1 MPKRLV
7 VCPACGLDVPPG
19 EFCKFCGEILPSG
32 TEIHHSGKLDDVE
45 DTSSDIAFT
54 DSLPE
59 FNFNIQGVEKKTL
72 AILLAH
78 AELGVINRELDRL
91 IQQTR
96 ATRQA
101 LSLEHADRAVLTAR
115 AEKLRKSLE
124 MMKDRRRVLLEV
136 KGMVPLERTTQ
147 DLKRFEGK
155 LVKLDEIVDS
165 LDSVVYEEQR
175 RELVEEVKQLKTR
188 LKSQLNE
195 SKGWVKEME
204 SRSKDIQ
211 RDMSRLDAKF
221 KIGDISDTEY
231 TSAKY
236 KLERTIS
243 IIDGALVG
251 LEEIIEAAKEA

>member
-1 MPKRLV
+1 MPKKSV

-19 EFCKFCGEILPSG
+19 VYCKFCGEILPSE
-32 TEIHHSGKLDDVE
+32 TEIHLPRKFEDAEDMSS
-45 DTSSDIAFT
+45 DTSFT

-78 AELGVINRELDRL
+78 AELAVINRELDRL

-101 LSLEHADRAVLTAR
+101 LSLEHADRALLTAR

-124 MMKDRRRVLLEV
+124 MMKERRRALLEV
-136 KGMVPLERTTQ
+136 KGMVPLEKTTQ
-147 DLKRFEGK
+147 DLRLFEGK
-155 LVKLDEIVDS
+155 LTKLDEIVDT

-175 RELVEEVKQLKTR
+175 RELVDEVKQLKTL

-195 SKGWVKEME
+195 SKGWVKEMS
-204 SRSKDIQ
+204 SRRKEIQ
-211 RDMSRLDAKF
+211 RNVSRLDAKF

-236 KLERTIS
+236 ELERTIS